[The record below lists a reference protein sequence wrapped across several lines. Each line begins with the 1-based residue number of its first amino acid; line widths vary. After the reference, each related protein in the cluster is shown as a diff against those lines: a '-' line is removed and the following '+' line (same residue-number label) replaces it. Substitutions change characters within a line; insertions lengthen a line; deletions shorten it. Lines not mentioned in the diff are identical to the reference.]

1 MFRIGL
7 LEYLR
12 RLGDQFDELAAE
24 FHVSPFGV
32 LVSGQVAAQLA
43 PLFLELV
50 AGAPRLIPVY
60 AHRYLLIE
68 PCVSGNPVLSIWQDD
83 IIVYGQ
89 NLRNH
94 FLAEF
99 ADLLGLDRR
108 DNLADAD
115 EESVRKVQSVP
126 FWGELVAHNEES

>member
-1 MFRIGL
+1 LFDIKHNDLWLKGWGPKPESLDGRTQ
-7 LEYLR
+7 
-12 RLGDQFDELAAE
+12 RLT
-24 FHVSPFGV
+24 
-32 LVSGQVAAQLA
+32 
-43 PLFLELV
+43 ELV
-50 AGAPRLIPVY
+50 AGAPRLIPVS

-68 PCVSGNPVLSIWQDD
+68 PCVSGNRGLSIWKDD
-83 IIVYGQ
+83 IIVHGQ
-89 NLRNH
+89 NLRSY

-108 DNLADAD
+108 DNLPDAD